1 MSLIDPGIAIPQLC
15 LVTTGELTQHLG
27 YLLAGIPSSSFRLTE
42 NGDFS
47 IRPGLSLA
55 GISPECL
62 EAFAGD
68 FLRTGNLTKKLER
81 FISEEE
87 QEGAGQIVE
96 GLRLCVR
103 NYLRLFTNSIIAIS
117 KTCSDNLGQLR
128 CAVAPLISQVCWR
141 SLR

>member
-1 MSLIDPGIAIPQLC
+1 MSLIDPGISIPQLR
-15 LVTTGELTQHLG
+15 LVTTSELTQHLG

-42 NGDFS
+42 TGEFS
-47 IRPGLSLA
+47 IKPGLSLA

-68 FLRTGNLTKKLER
+68 FLRTGNLTKKLEI

-87 QEGAGQIVE
+87 YNGKIVE
-96 GLRLCVR
+96 GLRLCIR
-103 NYLRLFTNSIIAIS
+103 NYLRLFTNAIIAIS

-128 CAVAPLISQVCWR
+128 CAVAPLISQVCWS
-141 SLR
+141 SL

>member
-1 MSLIDPGIAIPQLC
+1 MSLIDPGVSIPQLS
-15 LVTTGELTQHLG
+15 LVTTRELTQHLA
-27 YLLAGIPSSSFRLTE
+27 YLLAAIPSSSFHLAQSGE
-42 NGDFS
+42 FS
-47 IRPGLSLA
+47 MKPGLSLN

-68 FLRTGNLTKKLER
+68 FLRTGNLTKKLEK

-87 QEGAGQIVE
+87 QECSGLIVE
-96 GLRLCVR
+96 GLKLCVK

-128 CAVAPLISQVCWR
+128 CAVAPLISQVC
-141 SLR
+141 